1 MGHAA
6 DFRGISLIH
15 KKAVLS
21 SLLPGMS
28 TIEDTYWAGTV
39 YSQCILCSLCN
50 ISTFYVACVT
60 SPSFL
65 YEANTKRKRVPFGR
79 PSKKSDRYPNLALM
93 IYNTLPNTVQRALA
107 AKIKEQTGI
116 TGL

>member
-15 KKAVLS
+15 EKAVLS

-28 TIEDTYWAGTV
+28 TIEDIYWAGTV
-39 YSQCILCSLCN
+39 YGQCILCRAYL
-50 ISTFYVACVT
+50 ACVT

-65 YEANTKRKRVPFGR
+65 YKANTKRKGTLWQALLEER
-79 PSKKSDRYPNLALM
+79 PLSESSPLDLGLQHLAQ
-93 IYNTLPNTVQRALA
+93 YSSESFSR
-107 AKIKEQTGI
+107 ED
-116 TGL
+116 

>member
-6 DFRGISLIH
+6 DFRGISLIY

-28 TIEDTYWAGTV
+28 TIEDTYIGLVQLTA
-39 YSQCILCSLCN
+39 SA
-50 ISTFYVACVT
+50 FYVACVT

-65 YEANTKRKRVPFGR
+65 YEANTKRKGVPFGK
-79 PSKKSDRYPNLALM
+79 PSKKNDCYPN
-93 IYNTLPNTVQRALA
+93 R
-107 AKIKEQTGI
+107 
-116 TGL
+116 